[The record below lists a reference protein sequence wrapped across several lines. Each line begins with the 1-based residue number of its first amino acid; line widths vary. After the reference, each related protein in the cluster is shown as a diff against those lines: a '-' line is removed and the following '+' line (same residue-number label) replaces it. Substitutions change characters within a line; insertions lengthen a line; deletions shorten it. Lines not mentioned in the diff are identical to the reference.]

1 MADLRPFHAFR
12 PPAEIVQ
19 KVAAPPYD
27 VVTTA
32 SARALAAGNPHSF
45 LHVSRPEIDLPDGTD
60 VHGDLTYAK
69 GRENLLAL
77 VEKKDLV
84 RDEQAHLYVYEQTM
98 GDHRQIGVVGC
109 ASVDD
114 YDQDRIKKHEKTRP
128 DKEDDRTRHITELGA
143 HDEPV
148 FLTYRAAEKVDA
160 FVADLVTSSPTYD
173 FTSDDGVHHRL
184 WVVGVD
190 ASQALAKLFADEV
203 GDLYV
208 ADGHHR
214 SAAASRVHAAMKG
227 QGGEHDR
234 FLVVVFPHD
243 QMFILPYNRVV
254 KDRHGRSGEAILDAL
269 RDKLDVVSSDAAVP
283 DVPASFGIYVG
294 GGKWY
299 RATALPGTFDA
310 DDPVARLDCQV
321 CQDQIL
327 GPIFGITDPRRD
339 DTIDFVGGIHGAA
352 ELERRVDEG
361 EASVAIYLCPT
372 KMSQVM
378 EVSDAGEVMPP
389 KSTWFEPKLKSGLFV
404 HMI

>member
-1 MADLRPFHAFR
+1 MADLRPFHAYR
-12 PPAEIVQ
+12 PPVEIVQ

-32 SARALAAGNPHSF
+32 SARALAEGNPHSF
-45 LHVSRPEIDLPDGTD
+45 LHVSRPEIDLPAGTD
-60 VHGDLTYAK
+60 VHGDETYAK
-69 GRENLLAL
+69 GRDNLRAL
-77 VEKKDLV
+77 VEKGSLV
-84 RDEQAHLYVYEQTM
+84 RDEAAHLYIYEQTM
-98 GDHRQIGVVGC
+98 GDHRQVGVVAC
-109 ASVDD
+109 ASVTD
-114 YDQDRIKKHEKTRP
+114 YDEDRIKKHEKTRP

-148 FLTYRAAEKVDA
+148 FLTYRAEPSVDA
-160 FVADLVTSSPTYD
+160 FVAEQLKSSPTYD
-173 FTSDDGVHHRL
+173 FASDDGVHHRL

-190 ASQALAKLFADEV
+190 DSQRLAKLFAEQV
-203 GDLYV
+203 ADLYV

-234 FLVVVFPHD
+234 FLAVVFPHD
-243 QMFILPYNRVV
+243 QMNILPYNRVV
-254 KDRHGRSGEAILDAL
+254 KDRKGRDGDAILDAL
-269 RDKLDVVSSDAAVP
+269 RDKLDVVSADGAVP

-294 GGKWY
+294 GGNWY
-299 RATALPGTFDA
+299 RATALPGSFDA
-310 DDPVARLDCQV
+310 DDPVARLDCQI
-321 CQDQIL
+321 CQDLIL
-327 GPIFGITDPRRD
+327 DPIFGITDPRRD
-339 DTIDFVGGIHGAA
+339 ETIDFVGGIRGAA
-352 ELERRVDEG
+352 ELERRVDAS

>member
-1 MADLRPFHAFR
+1 M
-12 PPAEIVQ
+12 
-19 KVAAPPYD
+19 
-27 VVTTA
+27 VTTA
-32 SARALAAGNPHSF
+32 SARALAEGNPRSF

-60 VHGDLTYAK
+60 IHGDETYAK

-77 VEKKDLV
+77 VENKDLV
-84 RDEQAHLYVYEQTM
+84 RDEEAHLYVYEQTM
-98 GDHRQIGVVGC
+98 GDHRQVGVVAC
-109 ASVDD
+109 ASVAD
-114 YDQDRIKKHEKTRP
+114 YDADRIKKHEKTRP

-148 FLTYRAAEKVDA
+148 FLTYRAESKVDA
-160 FVADLVTSSPTYD
+160 FVADVVEGEPTYD
-173 FTSDDGVHHRL
+173 FSSDDGVSHRL
-184 WVVGVD
+184 WVVSVD
-190 ASQALAKLFADEV
+190 GSQALSKLFAEEV

-227 QGGEHDR
+227 QGGEHDS

-243 QMFILPYNRVV
+243 QMMILPYNRVV
-254 KDRHGRSGEAILDAL
+254 KDREGRSGEAILDAL
-269 RDKLDVVSSDAAVP
+269 RGKLDVVSADDAVP

-299 RATALPGTFDA
+299 RATALPGSFDA

-327 GPIFGITDPRRD
+327 EPIFGITDPRRD
-339 DTIDFVGGIHGAA
+339 ETIDFVGGIHGAA
-352 ELERRVDEG
+352 ELERRVDQG

-372 KMSQVM
+372 QMSQVM
-378 EVSDAGEVMPP
+378 EVSDAGKVMPP

>member
-32 SARALAAGNPHSF
+32 SARALAEGNPHSF

-77 VEKKDLV
+77 VENEALV
-84 RDEQAHLYVYEQTM
+84 RDDAAHLYVYEQTM
-98 GDHRQIGVVGC
+98 GDHRQVGVVAC

-128 DKEDDRTRHITELGA
+128 DKEDDRTRHIAELGA

-148 FLTYRAAEKVDA
+148 FLTYRANAKVDED
-160 FVADLVTSSPTYD
+160 VARLTEGTATYD
-173 FTSDDGVHHRL
+173 FASDDGVHHRL
-184 WVVGVD
+184 WVVS
-190 ASQALAKLFADEV
+190 AAESLALSKLFAEDV

-214 SAAASRVHAAMKG
+214 SAAASRVHAQMKG
-227 QGGEHDR
+227 QGGEHGT

-243 QMFILPYNRVV
+243 QMNILPYNRVV

-269 RDKLDVVSSDAAVP
+269 RETLDVVSVEDPAP

-299 RATALPGTFDA
+299 RATALPGSFDPA
-310 DDPVARLDCQV
+310 DPVARLDCQV

-339 DTIDFVGGIHGAA
+339 ETIDFVGGIHGAA
-352 ELERRVDEG
+352 ELERRVDQG